1 MKMNSQKTKVLY
13 LHAGAELYGADKIL
27 LELLTDLDKT
37 KFKPIVLLPN
47 DGPLV
52 NKIKNIGVDV
62 QIVHYP
68 IIRRKFFTVIGI
80 LKYSLKYL
88 KYGIILSRFV
98 KKNEVNVIHV
108 NTTAVLEGAFIK
120 VFNNVPLVWHIHE
133 IIMSPKIMFKFFS
146 YIIQHV
152 SNRIVTVS
160 DATRNRLLE
169 SNYVSSDKTYTIYNG
184 INSENIISHNNYET
198 KKIMKSQ
205 LNIPNDSKVIGMVG
219 RINSWKGQSDFVGA
233 VNQLFRENKN
243 IHAVMVGSVF
253 EGEEFRF
260 EELKNEINKTIF
272 PNQIHIVQF
281 TEDIADFYSLF
292 DVFVL
297 PSTRPDPFPT
307 VVLEAMANRLPIVAY
322 NHGGVTEMIE
332 DKKSGYLVDVGQIE
346 KLAESISYLVNNDQ
360 QRKLIGEA
368 AHFRQM
374 SLFNK
379 KIFVKKFEKVYE
391 NVTR

>member
-1 MKMNSQKTKVLY
+1 MNSQKTKVLY

-120 VFNNVPLVWHIHE
+120 VFNNVSIVWHIHE

-146 YIIQHV
+146 YLIQHV
-152 SNRIVTVS
+152 SNKIVTVS

-169 SNYVSSDKTYTIYNG
+169 SNYVSSDKIYTIYNG

-260 EELKNEINKTIF
+260 EELNNEIDKTIF

-322 NHGGVTEMIE
+322 NHGGITEMIE

-346 KLAESISYLVNNDQ
+346 KLAESISDLVNNDQ

-379 KIFVKKFEKVYE
+379 KNFVKKFEKVYE

>member
-120 VFNNVPLVWHIHE
+120 VFNNVSIVWHIHE

-146 YIIQHV
+146 YLIQHV
-152 SNRIVTVS
+152 SNKIVTVS

-169 SNYVSSDKTYTIYNG
+169 SNYVSSDKIYTIYNG

-260 EELKNEINKTIF
+260 EELNNEIDKTIF

-322 NHGGVTEMIE
+322 NHGGITEMIE

-346 KLAESISYLVNNDQ
+346 KLAESISDLVNNDQ

-379 KIFVKKFEKVYE
+379 KNFVKKFEKVYE

>member
-1 MKMNSQKTKVLY
+1 MNSQKTKVLY

-146 YIIQHV
+146 YLIQHV
-152 SNRIVTVS
+152 SNKIVTVS

-169 SNYVSSDKTYTIYNG
+169 SNYVSSDKIYTIYNG
-184 INSENIISHNNYET
+184 INSENIISHNNYKT
-198 KKIMKSQ
+198 KKIMKSR

-260 EELKNEINKTIF
+260 EELNNEIDKTIF

-322 NHGGVTEMIE
+322 NHGGITEMIE

-346 KLAESISYLVNNDQ
+346 KLAESISDLVNNDQ

-368 AHFRQM
+368 AYFRQM

-379 KIFVKKFEKVYE
+379 KNFVKKFEKVYE

>member
-1 MKMNSQKTKVLY
+1 MNSQKTKILY

-88 KYGIILSRFV
+88 KYGIILSKFV

-146 YIIQHV
+146 YLIQHV

-169 SNYVSSDKTYTIYNG
+169 SNYVSPDKIYTIYNG

-260 EELKNEINKTIF
+260 EELNNEIDKTIF

-322 NHGGVTEMIE
+322 NHGGITEMIE

-346 KLAESISYLVNNDQ
+346 KLAESISDLVNNDQ

-379 KIFVKKFEKVYE
+379 KNFVKKFEKVYE

>member
-1 MKMNSQKTKVLY
+1 MKMNSQKTKILY

-88 KYGIILSRFV
+88 KYGIILSKFV

-146 YIIQHV
+146 YLIQHV

-169 SNYVSSDKTYTIYNG
+169 SNYVSPDKIYTIYNG

-260 EELKNEINKTIF
+260 EELNNEIDKTIF

-322 NHGGVTEMIE
+322 NHGGITEMIE

-346 KLAESISYLVNNDQ
+346 KLAESISDLVNNDQ

-379 KIFVKKFEKVYE
+379 KNFVKKFEKVYE

>member
-146 YIIQHV
+146 YLIQHV
-152 SNRIVTVS
+152 SNKIVTVS

-169 SNYVSSDKTYTIYNG
+169 SNYVSSDKIYTIYNG
-184 INSENIISHNNYET
+184 INSENIISHNNYKT
-198 KKIMKSQ
+198 KKIMKSR

-260 EELKNEINKTIF
+260 EELNNEIDKTIF

-322 NHGGVTEMIE
+322 NHGGITEMIE

-346 KLAESISYLVNNDQ
+346 KLAESISDLVNNDQ

-368 AHFRQM
+368 AYFRQM

-379 KIFVKKFEKVYE
+379 KNFVKKFEKVYE